1 MLTGAILGGIIVFL
15 LVALFIVFH
24 SYKSL
29 SADLTDQKTNY
40 ERQIIAL
47 TKVNTVEAEQVAVE
61 LQAKQPINI
70 TFYASD
76 EQLCMMAYRIAEQ
89 VKLLMREPS

>member
-15 LVALFIVFH
+15 AVALFIVFECYAKQ
-24 SYKSL
+24 SKKL
-29 SADLTDQKTNY
+29 DWQKEMY
-40 ERQIIAL
+40 ETQINGL
-47 TKVNTVEAEQVAVE
+47 TKVQEVAAEAAP
-61 LQAKQPINI
+61 LAKQPINV

-89 VKLLMREPS
+89 IKPLLREPS